1 MTGFHKSAS
10 SYHNTTDAITGQGVL
25 QGSSSAAPIYILYSD
40 VFLSTYMTL
49 GCEASFIHPI
59 SCAEIHDKTVQYI
72 DNTSQFLNPMGAK
85 MTYDPHDKPMAHFLT
100 NIATK
105 NSTIWSKCMWIS
117 GGCLNS
123 SKCYYY
129 DFLPEID
136 LKKNEYITQKSP
148 TYPPSQ

>member
-1 MTGFHKSAS
+1 
-10 SYHNTTDAITGQGVL
+10 
-25 QGSSSAAPIYILYSD
+25 
-40 VFLSTYMTL
+40 
-49 GCEASFIHPI
+49 
-59 SCAEIHDKTVQYI
+59 
-72 DNTSQFLNPMGAK
+72 
-85 MTYDPHDKPMAHFLT
+85 LT